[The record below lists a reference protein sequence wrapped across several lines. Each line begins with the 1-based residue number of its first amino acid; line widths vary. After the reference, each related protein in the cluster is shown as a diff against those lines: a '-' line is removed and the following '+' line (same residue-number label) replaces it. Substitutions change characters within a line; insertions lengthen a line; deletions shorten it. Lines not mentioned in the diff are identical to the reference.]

1 MFNGLGWPHTVT
13 SLPQPPQYL
22 EYRAAPHS
30 QLLSFADVGILAGRA
45 ARWGFC
51 CSVLCFMLDIY
62 VTPLSQATLEERT
75 KCMTVRTTLILEEIR
90 PHT

>member
-1 MFNGLGWPHTVT
+1 MLNGLGWPHTVIR
-13 SLPQPPQYL
+13 LPQPPQYL

-30 QLLSFADVGILAGRA
+30 QLLGFADVGFLAGRGA
-45 ARWGFC
+45 PWGFC
-51 CSVLCFMLDIY
+51 CLVFSLILDVY
-62 VTPLSQATLEERT
+62 VTPLSQTTLEERT